1 MNVST
6 GPVDNSGRTSLRN
19 RAASVEYRQDT
30 SRPGSRANDVP
41 GLADQKDTRRL
52 MNIMPP
58 CLCGGQL

>member
-6 GPVDNSGRTSLRN
+6 GAVDSSVHTTSTN
-19 RAASVEYRQDT
+19 HPASVEWDQDT

-58 CLCGGQL
+58 CPRGGQT